1 MKSFEAS
8 GRTVEEAISA
18 GLSENGL
25 SIGDVSVEIL
35 EEGSKGLFGLF
46 GSRNAKVRLTLN
58 DNETH
63 ADTMDLFRDSLREKP
78 APRPREEAARPQ
90 PAPAPRAPQVERKP
104 KPAREPQAPRE
115 PKPVKEQQAP
125 REPQPKKEQ
134 PASEAKPPR
143 AKRQR
148 ERKQGGEA
156 PLPAVDIVREVR
168 ILTPVEQPDATSP
181 AGIAQQFLVQLT
193 GLMGLAITVSVSLDP
208 EGHVFAT
215 LDGDPQGILI
225 GRRGETLDAL
235 QYLTSLRVNKGQ
247 ENYVRVTI
255 DSEGY
260 RQKREEALIR
270 LANRMANR
278 ARKTGRRVSMDPMN
292 PYERRIFHSA
302 LQSTP
307 GIATHSEGEEPNR
320 HVVITPV
327 KEDGEEAGAES

>member
-1 MKSFEAS
+1 MKSYEAS

-18 GLSENGL
+18 GLSDNGL

-46 GSRNAKVRLTLN
+46 GSRDAKVRLTLN
-58 DNETH
+58 DEETQS
-63 ADTMDLFRDSLREKP
+63 DTYSVFKDSLSTKSSQKSVPEPKKAEP
-78 APRPREEAARPQ
+78 
-90 PAPAPRAPQVERKP
+90 APQVMQPERKP
-104 KPAREPQAPRE
+104 RPDREPREPQTPQEPR
-115 PKPVKEQQAP
+115 AP
-125 REPQPKKEQ
+125 REPQPVREQ
-134 PASEAKPPR
+134 PAAPR
-143 AKRQR
+143 APRVRKPREAFVRQ
-148 ERKQGGEA
+148 ETPEA
-156 PLPAVDIVREVR
+156 PVEYVREVR
-168 ILTPVEQPDATSP
+168 TLTPVEHADPSTP
-181 AGIAQQFLVQLT
+181 AGIAQQFLQQLT
-193 GLMGLAITVSVSLDP
+193 NLMGLSIAVSVALDA

-235 QYLTSLRVNKGQ
+235 QYLTSLKVNKGL

-260 RQKREEALIR
+260 RQKREEALVR

-278 ARKTGRRVSMDPMN
+278 AKKTGRRVNMEPMN

-302 LQSTP
+302 LQATP

-320 HVVITPV
+320 HIVITPV
-327 KEDGEEAGAES
+327 KEELSQAGSAES

>member
-18 GLSENGL
+18 GLQENGL
-25 SIGDVSVEIL
+25 SIGDVNVEIL

-46 GSRNAKVRLTLN
+46 GSRNARVRLTLI
-58 DNETH
+58 DDESH
-63 ADTMDLFRDSLREKP
+63 ADAMDVFKDSLANVKTQHQPEKTARPVREERKPKSPKPAAERTEKP
-78 APRPREEAARPQ
+78 APPTKEDKK
-90 PAPAPRAPQVERKP
+90 PAPEKQQKSRARK
-104 KPAREPQAPRE
+104 
-115 PKPVKEQQAP
+115 
-125 REPQPKKEQ
+125 
-134 PASEAKPPR
+134 
-143 AKRQR
+143 QR
-148 ERKQGGEA
+148 ERKQPPREEQAA
-156 PLPAVDIVREVR
+156 PPAPNVARETR
-168 ILTPVEQPDATSP
+168 ELTVIEQPEPDSP
-181 AGIAQQFLVQLT
+181 AGIAQQFLLELT
-193 GLMGLAITVSVSLDP
+193 ALMGLEIGVSMALDAD
-208 EGHVFAT
+208 GHVFAT

-235 QYLTSLRVNKGQ
+235 QYLTSLKINKGR

-260 RQKREEALIR
+260 RQKREEVLIR

-320 HVVITPV
+320 HIVITPV
-327 KEDGEEAGAES
+327 KDNSAPQ